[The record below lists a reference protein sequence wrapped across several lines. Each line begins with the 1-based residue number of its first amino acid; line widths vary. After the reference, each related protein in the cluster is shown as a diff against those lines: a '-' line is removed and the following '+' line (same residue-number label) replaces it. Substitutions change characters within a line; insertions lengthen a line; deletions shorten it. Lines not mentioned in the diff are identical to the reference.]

1 MYFRIFKKI
10 TTCLSKFLNLD
21 VKITAPNSALRYENL
36 PVLATDRHYLIR
48 RQLVSASFYSDT
60 IVILTEDGQYL

>member
-21 VKITAPNSALRYENL
+21 VKIAPNSALRYENL
-36 PVLATDRHYLIR
+36 PVLAADRHYLIP

>member
-1 MYFRIFKKI
+1 M
-10 TTCLSKFLNLD
+10 NLD

-36 PVLATDRHYLIR
+36 PVLAADRHYLIR